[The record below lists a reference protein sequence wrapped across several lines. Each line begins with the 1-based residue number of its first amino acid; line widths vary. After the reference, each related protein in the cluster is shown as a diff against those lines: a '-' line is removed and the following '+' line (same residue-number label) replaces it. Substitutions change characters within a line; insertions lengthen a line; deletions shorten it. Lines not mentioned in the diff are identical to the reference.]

1 MTSPSPAKPVRELL
15 DEAKRHLA
23 LKSFTAAAD
32 SYAEA
37 LESLCVMPDVRPARV
52 GTQTDASPCRRE
64 THDEDSPILA
74 PVFHRYGH
82 ALLEH
87 AISTSGALGGGGGAD
102 APMPSRSA
110 KKSGS
115 SPPPDPR
122 FSFGGDAPDSDDEDV
137 AGPAEG
143 GAPGEGGEEE
153 EEDDLSV
160 AFSVLELA
168 RVRYEKILEL
178 GGDKATLTTLDDE
191 TWGVSGIKAQLAE
204 VLNDLGDVG
213 LESGE

>member
-1 MTSPSPAKPVRELL
+1 
-15 DEAKRHLA
+15 
-23 LKSFTAAAD
+23 
-32 SYAEA
+32 
-37 LESLCVMPDVRPARV
+37 
-52 GTQTDASPCRRE
+52 
-64 THDEDSPILA
+64 
-74 PVFHRYGH
+74 VFHRYGH

-87 AISTSGALGGGGGAD
+87 AISTSGALGGGGGSGD
-102 APMPSRSA
+102 APMPTRSA

-122 FSFGGDAPDSDDEDV
+122 FSFGGDGPDSDDED
-137 AGPAEG
+137 AAEG
-143 GAPGEGGEEE
+143 AEGAAPGEGGEEE

-178 GGDKATLTTLDDE
+178 GGDQATLTTLDDE

-213 LESGE
+213 LESGEWPESAARG